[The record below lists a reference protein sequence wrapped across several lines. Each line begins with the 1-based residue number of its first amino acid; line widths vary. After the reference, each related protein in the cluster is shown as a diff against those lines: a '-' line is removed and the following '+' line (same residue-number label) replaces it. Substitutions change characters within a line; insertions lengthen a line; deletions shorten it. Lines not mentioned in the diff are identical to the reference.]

1 MLRACVAA
9 PTDAMHGLISAFTCD
24 IFLDLFMA
32 LLILALCAM
41 RCASAVK
48 AELQITFL
56 LDSAI

>member
-32 LLILALCAM
+32 LLILAALRNAM
-41 RCASAVK
+41 CIGSQSRASDHVFAG
-48 AELQITFL
+48 
-56 LDSAI
+56 

>member
-32 LLILALCAM
+32 LLILAALRNTMCIGSQS
-41 RCASAVK
+41 RASDHVFAG
-48 AELQITFL
+48 
-56 LDSAI
+56 